1 MYEDNNIEESSSFIT
16 GIWSEKVLVITKD
29 YQIKG
34 KVFMPKTGR
43 KNRVLSDILNG
54 AKRFVAIKD
63 CEVIHR
69 EFPNRKAESH
79 DFLQL
84 NLNSI
89 ILLRPTPVSYPF
101 NIINF
106 VPASFAYSDFF
117 LSFSCVLLNFSLEYL
132 VLDSFWRIC
141 ISSPQYSN
149 AIGTLKSSLL
159 YISTENV
166 FC

>member
-16 GIWSEKVLVITKD
+16 GIWSESVLVITKD

-54 AKRFVAIKD
+54 SKRFVAIKD

-89 ILLRPTPVSYPF
+89 ILLRP
-101 NIINF
+101 
-106 VPASFAYSDFF
+106 
-117 LSFSCVLLNFSLEYL
+117 LN
-132 VLDSFWRIC
+132 DD
-141 ISSPQYSN
+141 
-149 AIGTLKSSLL
+149 
-159 YISTENV
+159 
-166 FC
+166 